1 MKHVAIIGYGA
12 IARYVMTAIAER
24 DTLGLCGIIGRAGR
38 LEDARACV
46 PDAIAIAHAVS
57 DLPQRP
63 DLVLD
68 CAGHAGLREHGPDIL
83 AAGIDLYSVSAGAL
97 ADADLHRDLSEA
109 ARRGGTAL
117 RIVSGAIGGLDILSA
132 ARQGG
137 LTRVIYRGRKPPAS
151 WRGTPAEE
159 RIDLNA
165 QSEAQVHFHGTARQ
179 AAALY
184 PKNANVTA
192 SIALAGAGF
201 DATEVELISDPACR
215 ENRHELAVEGAF
227 GAFAIQISGRAMP
240 DNPKSSA
247 LTSMSM
253 VDTLARLEDAIRIA

>member
-24 DTLGLCGIIGRAGR
+24 DTVTLCGIIGRAGR
-38 LEDARACV
+38 LEDARACA
-46 PDAIAIAHAVS
+46 PGAIAIADSVG

-97 ADADLHRDLSEA
+97 ADADLYRNLSEA

-151 WRGTPAEE
+151 WRPSRRT
-159 RIDLNA
+159 
-165 QSEAQVHFHGTARQ
+165 
-179 AAALY
+179 AAASPGADGY
-184 PKNANVTA
+184 AA
-192 SIALAGAGF
+192 SWQVLWPASRPWAAAWRWRSARRARSRAGW
-201 DATEVELISDPACR
+201 
-215 ENRHELAVEGAF
+215 
-227 GAFAIQISGRAMP
+227 
-240 DNPKSSA
+240 SSA
-247 LTSMSM
+247 G
-253 VDTLARLEDAIRIA
+253 

>member
-24 DTLGLCGIIGRAGR
+24 DDLSLCGIIGRAGR
-38 LEDARACV
+38 LEDARACA
-46 PDAIAIAHAVS
+46 PDTVAIADAVGG
-57 DLPQRP
+57 LPQRP

-68 CAGHAGLREHGPDIL
+68 CAGHAGLRDHGPDIL

-97 ADADLHRDLSEA
+97 ADAALHDALSAA
-109 ARRGGTAL
+109 ARRGRAAL
-117 RIVSGAIGGLDILSA
+117 RIVSGAIGGLDILGA

-137 LTRVIYRGRKPPAS
+137 LTRVVYRGRKPPAS
-151 WRGTPAEE
+151 WRGTPAED
-159 RIDLNA
+159 RIDLDA
-165 QSEAQVHFHGTARQ
+165 QGEAQVHFRGNARQ

-192 SIALAGAGF
+192 SIALAGIGF
-201 DATEVELISDPACR
+201 DATEVELISDPACV
-215 ENRHELAVEGAF
+215 ENRHELVAEGAF
-227 GAFAIQISGRAMP
+227 GSFAFQVSGRAMP

-247 LTSMSM
+247 LTAMSM
-253 VDTLARLEDAIRIA
+253 VDTLLRLEDPIRIA